1 MKLNISL
8 LDIVLLEVASVLSII
23 ILVDINIE
31 RYPNL
36 LGLIHFY
43 VFHLLVSFIYL
54 SIQ

>member
-1 MKLNISL
+1 MKLYI
-8 LDIVLLEVASVLSII
+8 IIGYRIIRGCFKMLSII